1 MHCPK
6 CQFDHEAQTT
16 ECLKCGIVFA
26 KYQRAHAALPTL
38 PLPIEATPGAPG
50 TLQEARAELTYRLLA
65 LPVALLVARL
75 LVGSPLAP
83 LVRIFVS
90 MWVHETGHAVTAWL
104 CGFGAFPGPWF
115 TPVSSGRLP
124 VVTVALAVGVGWG
137 LLQAWRAQDWSR
149 VAGGTTLLLLQ
160 LVGTGLPA
168 VRAQALIIFGG
179 DAGCLV
185 LGSLVMATFY
195 APRES
200 PLYRG
205 ALRWGCLGLGAAAFM
220 DAFETWW
227 GARHDLERIP
237 FGENEGVGLSDPSLL
252 LDAYGWTT
260 QAMIRRYVWLGMACL
275 GALALLYVVGAL
287 GARTAVRK
295 CQARGVYPR
304 SPVVP
309 PHLPATR
316 VQKGRVARAI

>member
-1 MHCPK
+1 MQCPK
-6 CQFDHEAQTT
+6 CQFDHEAQTI

-26 KYQRAHAALPTL
+26 KYQRAHEALPTL
-38 PLPIEATPGAPG
+38 PLPIEAAPEAPV
-50 TLQEARAELTYRLLA
+50 TLQEARVEFTYRLLV
-65 LPVALLVARL
+65 LPVALVVARL

-104 CGFGAFPGPWF
+104 CGFGAFPGPWH

-137 LLQAWRAQDWSR
+137 ILQAWRAQYWSL
-149 VAGGTTLLLLQ
+149 VAGGSTLLLLQ

-185 LGSLVMATFY
+185 IGSLLMATFY
-195 APRES
+195 AHRES
-200 PLYRG
+200 TLYRG
-205 ALRWGCLGLGAAAFM
+205 ALRWGCLGMGAVAFM
-220 DAFETWW
+220 DAFGTWW
-227 GARHDLERIP
+227 SARHDLERIP

-260 QAMIRRYVWLGMACL
+260 QAMIRRYVWLGVVCL

-287 GARTAVRK
+287 HARAAVRMR
-295 CQARGVYPR
+295 QERG
-304 SPVVP
+304 
-309 PHLPATR
+309 
-316 VQKGRVARAI
+316 

>member
-1 MHCPK
+1 MQCPK
-6 CQFDHEAQTT
+6 CQFDHEAQTI

-26 KYQRAHAALPTL
+26 KYQRAHEALPTL
-38 PLPIEATPGAPG
+38 PLPIAAVPEAPG
-50 TLQEARAELTYRLLA
+50 TLPEARAELTYRLLA

-75 LVGSPLAP
+75 LVSSPLAP

-137 LLQAWRAQDWSR
+137 ILQAWKAQYWSL
-149 VAGGTTLLLLQ
+149 VASGTTLLLLQ

-168 VRAQALIIFGG
+168 ARAQALIIFGG

-185 LGSLVMATFY
+185 MGSLLMATFY
-195 APRES
+195 ARRES

-205 ALRWGCLGLGAAAFM
+205 ALRWGCLGMGAGAFM
-220 DAFETWW
+220 D
-227 GARHDLERIP
+227 
-237 FGENEGVGLSDPSLL
+237 NE
-252 LDAYGWTT
+252 
-260 QAMIRRYVWLGMACL
+260 
-275 GALALLYVVGAL
+275 
-287 GARTAVRK
+287 
-295 CQARGVYPR
+295 
-304 SPVVP
+304 PV
-309 PHLPATR
+309 
-316 VQKGRVARAI
+316 KG